1 MVFLIAEILAFLL
14 VAMAIGVVAG
24 WMLFGGRS
32 TKLAQ
37 SEAVQQELEE
47 DVQAMRE
54 VLEQRE
60 ADVTR
65 LRSKLRLA
73 ATELEKRANQVS
85 GARRSHAEISAQ
97 LSDVAL
103 RFEVV
108 EAENARLQALA
119 DDAVNNPT
127 LWAAEAAS
135 RSVDAALAEQATKHQ
150 SDIEALVRSH
160 EERLS
165 GNERENVRRIGELAQ
180 IIEEKEQE
188 IAEIR
193 ARISELEDD
202 NSEVASRMQGLL
214 DRAEIAETES
224 ARVYTE
230 SQKLERD
237 LRQQLQQLELEVSS
251 ARLRAD
257 SARNELSAIGEE
269 LVEFRQR
276 NTALLQ
282 DAHTRLGGLSGRIE
296 TAHSILSGQSKT
308 SNVRAAVPSAPS
320 ATGAADDDELLELP
334 GMTLEIANHLRE
346 LEVRGL
352 ADVAAWSPSDVKQF
366 ESWLPDQPEIIST
379 NDWVGYAR
387 SAIEAR
393 RSVDSTRGE

>member
-37 SEAVQQELEE
+37 SEAVQRELED
-47 DVQAMRE
+47 DVNAIRD

-65 LRSKLRLA
+65 LRGKLRLA

-85 GARRSHAEISAQ
+85 SARRAHSEISAQ

-103 RFEVV
+103 RFEAV
-108 EAENARLQALA
+108 ELENARLQALA

-135 RSVDAALAEQATKHQ
+135 RSVDAALAEQSAKHQ
-150 SDIEALVRSH
+150 TETESLVRAQ
-160 EERLS
+160 EAQLS
-165 GNERENVRRIGELAQ
+165 ENERAHVNRISELAQ
-180 IIEEKEQE
+180 LVEDKEHE
-188 IAEIR
+188 IAEIKV
-193 ARISELEDD
+193 RISGLEDENAD
-202 NSEVASRMQGLL
+202 SVARSQELL
-214 DRAEIAETES
+214 DRVDVAETES
-224 ARVYTE
+224 VRVRTE
-230 SQKLERD
+230 SQQLERE
-237 LRQQLQQLELEVSS
+237 LREQVQQLELEVSS
-251 ARLRAD
+251 VRLRTD
-257 SARNELSAIGEE
+257 SARNELGTIAKE

-296 TAHSILSGQSKT
+296 TAHSILSGQSKAST
-308 SNVRAAVPSAPS
+308 VRSTGPLLAS
-320 ATGAADDDELLELP
+320 ATASSDDELLELP
-334 GMTLEIANHLRE
+334 GMNAELANHLRE

-352 ADVAAWSPSDVKQF
+352 ADVAAWSDADVRQF
-366 ESWLPDQPEIIST
+366 ESWLPDQPDVIRS

-393 RSVDSTRGE
+393 RAAESTNAE